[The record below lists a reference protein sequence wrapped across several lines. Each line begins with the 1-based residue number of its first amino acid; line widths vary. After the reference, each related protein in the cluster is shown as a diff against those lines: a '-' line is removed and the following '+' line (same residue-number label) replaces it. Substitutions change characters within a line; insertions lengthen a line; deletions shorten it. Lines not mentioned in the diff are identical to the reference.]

1 MFKKILK
8 YEYLFFVL
16 PLLNHFK
23 INIFS
28 KNLYKKYYYKNYI
41 YYYKPLIEISKFY
54 LIIKIIVLKTK
65 IFIIILLFL
74 KINLKKIP
82 IQKNQ
87 KKKKKNN

>member
-41 YYYKPLIEISKFY
+41 YYYKPLIEI
-54 LIIKIIVLKTK
+54 
-65 IFIIILLFL
+65 
-74 KINLKKIP
+74 
-82 IQKNQ
+82 
-87 KKKKKNN
+87 